1 MTREEAI
8 EKVDEAQSGMPGSY
22 GEALRIALQDMR
34 TMLTMSGTAQK
45 DEKTAEE
52 CCTKDACPVHYK
64 EE

>member
-34 TMLTMSGTAQK
+34 TMLTMSGTVQK
-45 DEKTAEE
+45 DAKTAE
-52 CCTKDACPVHYK
+52 DACTDGACPIRYK
-64 EE
+64 ED